1 MTNTGKR
8 IGALETTCRILQE
21 MESGDPVSVTEVA
34 DRVGVTKGTVHNH
47 LSTLVANDLAVK
59 RDGQYRLSLR
69 FFEVGTAVR
78 DSYQRDAVIPT
89 IDRLAAETDGRAHFV
104 VHQHDHAFCLHW
116 SGGVDGWS
124 DLSTRIRTP
133 LDATAPGL
141 AMLAEFPD
149 ERVREVVDSWDT
161 TTKNRLDGIRRQG
174 YAVGRTVLRTTEL
187 RSIAKAI
194 HLNDDVLGAVS
205 LAVDHASIG
214 EDAFT
219 TEFPNRVR
227 KAANAI
233 KVNSTLSG

>member
-1 MTNTGKR
+1 MANGGKR
-8 IGALETTCRILQE
+8 IGALETTCRILRE
-21 MESGDPVSVTEVA
+21 MESGDLVSVTDVA
-34 DRVGVTKGTVHNH
+34 ARVGVSKGTVHNH

-69 FFEVGTAVR
+69 FFEVGNAVR

-89 IDRLAAETDGRAHFV
+89 IDRLAAETNGRAHFV

-116 SGGVDGWS
+116 SGSVDGW
-124 DLSTRIRTP
+124 DDRSTRIRTP
-133 LDATAPGL
+133 LDETAPGL
-141 AMLAEFPD
+141 AILAEYPD
-149 ERVREVVDSWDT
+149 ERVRDEVESWDGE
-161 TTKNRLDGIRRQG
+161 TKNRLDEIRGRG
-174 YAVGRTVLRTTEL
+174 YAVGRTVLRNAEL
-187 RSIAKAI
+187 RSIATAI
-194 HLNDDVLGAVS
+194 RLDDGVLGAVS
-205 LAVDHASIG
+205 VALDPSQAD